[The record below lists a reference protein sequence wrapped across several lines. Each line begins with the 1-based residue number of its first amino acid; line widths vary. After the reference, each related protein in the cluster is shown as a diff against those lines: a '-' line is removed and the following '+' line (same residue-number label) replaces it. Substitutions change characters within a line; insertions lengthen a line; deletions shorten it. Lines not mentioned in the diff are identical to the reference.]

1 MHKYSGIIYGIFALV
16 IMTGMSSC
24 SFFKSK
30 GGNAKSAATG
40 WSYNDEVYKT
50 PLAASVEQ
58 ETGPNLVFVE
68 GGAFTM
74 GATQDRV
81 MYDWDNLPRRVT
93 VTSFYMDQ
101 SEVTNQFY
109 RDFLH
114 WLKHVY
120 YKDNNSTGNTAQA
133 PYGYVYTMALPD
145 TLVWLQKMSYNEP
158 MVNLYLRHP
167 AYNDYPVV
175 GVNWY
180 QARRYA
186 QWRSDRVNE
195 MRLIKEGILNPETAI
210 DFSRGVIGT
219 NGEAQQFSVDSYL
232 SGNFK
237 PTGDVINQEELPPDY
252 TQVAGG
258 DNASGTGTRAVLME
272 DGIFLPDY
280 RLPTE
285 AEWEYAAKASVNSN
299 IYENIKE
306 RKRYPWLGTST
317 RSDDVDD
324 RNAYGMF
331 NANFKRGRGDYMG
344 IAGTLND
351 GYARPAP
358 VMSYMPNDFGIYNL
372 GGNVSEWVFDIYRQ
386 LTFEDVDDMN
396 PVRGNYLTVQD
407 KDGTINPE
415 TNRVE
420 REAIT
425 SKNDVKLHKRRNFR
439 RADYRNYLDGDWQSL
454 SASATNKGGVG
465 TGNWQASDKYNTQDP
480 LDMKPT
486 DSSYRYYETEAK
498 EVPDPN
504 KNYYTRLES
513 SDHTK
518 QMYNTGKYN
527 GSNVEEEA
535 TSMINDNARVYK
547 GGSWKDRAYYLNPS
561 VRRFL
566 DADLATDYLGFRCVM
581 DRVGG
586 TVPEDGY

>member
-1 MHKYSGIIYGIFALV
+1 
-16 IMTGMSSC
+16 
-24 SFFKSK
+24 
-30 GGNAKSAATG
+30 
-40 WSYNDEVYKT
+40 
-50 PLAASVEQ
+50 
-58 ETGPNLVFVE
+58 
-68 GGAFTM
+68 
-74 GATQDRV
+74 
-81 MYDWDNLPRRVT
+81 
-93 VTSFYMDQ
+93 
-101 SEVTNQFY
+101 
-109 RDFLH
+109 
-114 WLKHVY
+114 
-120 YKDNNSTGNTAQA
+120 
-133 PYGYVYTMALPD
+133 
-145 TLVWLQKMSYNEP
+145 
-158 MVNLYLRHP
+158 
-167 AYNDYPVV
+167 
-175 GVNWY
+175 
-180 QARRYA
+180 
-186 QWRSDRVNE
+186 
-195 MRLIKEGILNPETAI
+195 
-210 DFSRGVIGT
+210 
-219 NGEAQQFSVDSYL
+219 
-232 SGNFK
+232 
-237 PTGDVINQEELPPDY
+237 
-252 TQVAGG
+252 
-258 DNASGTGTRAVLME
+258 ME